1 LTNGAS
7 RSIIW
12 STLLPERKS
21 VTGIRFA
28 VPAEDA
34 LDRIAFA
41 YSPLQEAVLS
51 LHVLVAP
58 KHHALQH
65 EWIRGMRRLPAA
77 LKRRISELAFA
88 YRWTMPGFVTASPE
102 GEFTDFEQDLR
113 NLEQQDAE
121 TLALDFLRP
130 LYDHAGKRDA
140 RLLRN
145 ARVRR
150 HALAQAGR
158 HGASAELIT
167 LIFDDPAELG
177 RRFAALVA
185 DYWEAAFADEWA
197 RIEPRLTEAVA
208 QAGREIAVDGLYLF
222 LRGLSPRLR
231 VEPELE
237 QFGLDLPH
245 HHRVEATE
253 ARKLV
258 LVPSAFVWP
267 HIRVNCDEPWPL
279 TLVYP
284 ARFVIDEARPR
295 IPSADL
301 VGVLDALGSAT
312 RLHALK
318 LTAERPRS
326 TQELAKLVGLTEA
339 GMSKHLHKLAAAGLV
354 ATKREGYYVLYSA
367 DVERLRPLSGALL
380 DYLGDEV
387 TAVTAR
393 RGRAS
398 RPSSASGRS
407 PRSPA
412 PR

>member
-1 LTNGAS
+1 M
-7 RSIIW
+7 IE

-65 EWIRGMRRLPAA
+65 EWIRGMRRLPAG
-77 LKRRISELAFA
+77 LRKRISELGFA
-88 YRWTMPGFVTASPE
+88 YRWTMPGFITASPE

-113 NLEQQDAE
+113 NLEQHDAE

-145 ARVRR
+145 AKVRR
-150 HALAQAGR
+150 HALAQTDR
-158 HGASAELIT
+158 HGASPELVS

-177 RRFAALVA
+177 RRFAALVG

-197 RIEPRLTEAVA
+197 RIEPRLMEAVS
-208 QAGREIAVDGLYLF
+208 QAGREIAVEGLYAF
-222 LRGLSPRLR
+222 VRGLSPRLR
-231 VEPELE
+231 VEPDLE

-267 HIRVNCDEPWPL
+267 HVRVNCDEPWPL

-284 ARFVIDEARPR
+284 APFVIDEARPR

-318 LTAERPRS
+318 LTAARPRS

-354 ATKREGYYVLYSA
+354 NTRREGYYVLYSA

-380 DYLGDEV
+380 NYLGDGV
-387 TAVTAR
+387 TAGTAR

-398 RPSSASGRS
+398 RPSSGSGRS
-407 PRSPA
+407 PQSRE